1 MQQSKYEITA
11 RILSRLPMHDY
22 RDFTARLKLHFE
34 MLPSMTPTKW
44 NITEPI
50 NRPFAEDTD
59 WEEEMR
65 LLFAPIAWAEF
76 YWRRNKKTQSS
87 GGFSKAF
94 DNRTGQFLPTH
105 SHEYITSKLSQ
116 TNMAE
121 LIDYVKTSS
130 VQFKADIALIDVW
143 HERYYEEA
151 IKDTRVFQQDSFF
164 KEFILTTHQIRHW
177 LDDIYWGTIFGDAY
191 VRLFGIEKLLS
202 VPVYKAEQLSEN
214 TVYLQLT
221 ENISD
226 TYEKFEEMQQ
236 IRQAVK
242 EYLDPMAFF
251 QKDKAY
257 YPWGQ
262 GFFKDYE
269 LAKQTAGSVFHVPEF
284 HLLSDSVLDWSR
296 I

>member
-1 MQQSKYEITA
+1 MKNFKPDVTT

-22 RDFTARLKLHFE
+22 RDLVARLKLHFS
-34 MLPSMTPTKW
+34 MLPSMRPTKW

-50 NRPFAEDTD
+50 NRPFVEDMD

-76 YWRRNKKTQSS
+76 YWRRTRKTQSS

-94 DNRTGQFLPTH
+94 DNRTGQLLPTH
-105 SHEYITSKLSQ
+105 SHEYIMSKLSQ
-116 TNMAE
+116 TNMDE
-121 LIDYVKTSS
+121 LINYVKKSS
-130 VQFKADIALIDVW
+130 VEFKADIAIIDIW
-143 HERYYEEA
+143 NERYYEQS
-151 IKDTRVFQQDSFF
+151 IKDTRAYQNDGYF
-164 KEFILTTHQIRHW
+164 KEISLTTHRLRHW
-177 LDDIYWGTIFGDAY
+177 LDDIFWATVFGDAY

-202 VPVYKAEQLSEN
+202 APVYKIEQLSDD

-226 TYEKFEEMQQ
+226 TYEKFEEIQQ
-236 IRQAVK
+236 VRQAVK
-242 EYLDPMAFF
+242 QHLDPMAFF

-269 LAKQTAGSVFHVPEF
+269 LAKQTSGSVFHVPEF
-284 HLLSDSVLDWSR
+284 HLLSDSVLDWSVV
-296 I
+296 